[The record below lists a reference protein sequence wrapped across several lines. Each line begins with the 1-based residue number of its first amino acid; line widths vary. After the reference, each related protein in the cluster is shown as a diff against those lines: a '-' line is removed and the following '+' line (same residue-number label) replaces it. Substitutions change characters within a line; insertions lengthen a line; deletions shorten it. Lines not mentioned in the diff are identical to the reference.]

1 MEDLIFKLNYILTS
15 LQKTMD
21 NLIDNYIV
29 NYSSYK
35 RKYHKIYYNNK
46 KTILLSPILMSYCRQ
61 IDNLILIGDLIL
73 EDIKDE
79 FKIKY

>member
-1 MEDLIFKLNYILTS
+1 MEDLIFKLNFILGS
-15 LQKTMD
+15 LQQTMD

-29 NYSSYK
+29 NYTSYK
-35 RKYHKIYYNNK
+35 QKYNNIYYKNK
-46 KTILLSPILMSYCRQ
+46 KIITLSPILLSYCRQ

-73 EDIKDE
+73 EDIKNE

>member
-1 MEDLIFKLNYILTS
+1 MEDLIFKLNFILIS

-29 NYSSYK
+29 NYTSYK

-46 KTILLSPILMSYCRQ
+46 KTIFITPILLSYCRQ

-73 EDIKDE
+73 EDIRMSLK
-79 FKIKY
+79 